1 MCEPPALMVVKVRK
15 PMTAFGTELPLLRL
29 PDSPYELEP
38 QQYGAPDP
46 QTGQKLAD
54 SEVAVRAESFD
65 MNVLGYDPYISEA
78 AAREVQVELVPLEK
92 LLAESDALFFKIRF
106 RDLCGSRSPSVR

>member
-1 MCEPPALMVVKVRK
+1 MCEPPALTLVKVRK

-46 QTGQKLAD
+46 MIPQLCESPAVIAVNVNPPNTATGT
-54 SEVAVRAESFD
+54 
-65 MNVLGYDPYISEA
+65 
-78 AAREVQVELVPLEK
+78 
-92 LLAESDALFFKIRF
+92 
-106 RDLCGSRSPSVR
+106 